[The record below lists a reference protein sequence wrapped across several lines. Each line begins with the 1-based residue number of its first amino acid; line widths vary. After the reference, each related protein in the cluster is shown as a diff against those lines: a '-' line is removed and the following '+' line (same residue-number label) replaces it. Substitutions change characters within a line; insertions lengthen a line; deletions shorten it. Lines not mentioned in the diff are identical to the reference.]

1 MSARLSALR
10 AIARLNLR
18 RVLNRRRVLTLLNCI
33 RCRPWHGGVV
43 EGNMVDCDGMVE
55 LWNGMKWWL
64 VVDWNGGLAVA
75 PDHVCAYRFRW
86 DL

>member
-1 MSARLSALR
+1 MHKF
-10 AIARLNLR
+10 
-18 RVLNRRRVLTLLNCI
+18 VLPQSVDQAP
-33 RCRPWHGGVV
+33 RPSCNKWMVAELWNGGVV

-64 VVDWNGGLAVA
+64 VVDWNGGLVVA